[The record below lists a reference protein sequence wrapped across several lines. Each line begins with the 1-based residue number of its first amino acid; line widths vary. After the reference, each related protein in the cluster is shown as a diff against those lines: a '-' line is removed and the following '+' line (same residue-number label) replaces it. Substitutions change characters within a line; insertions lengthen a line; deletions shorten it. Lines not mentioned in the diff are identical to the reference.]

1 MMSAMQKMRP
11 PDEIG
16 ATLRATSPTFGATA
30 PTIIGLIFLVAVPR
44 RRRIRKEMERI
55 ANDE

>member
-1 MMSAMQKMRP
+1 MSWP
-11 PDEIG
+11 VLLLLVSCP
-16 ATLRATSPTFGATA
+16 L
-30 PTIIGLIFLVAVPR
+30 IIGLIFLVAVPR